1 MVFTRA
7 TRTLFGVVLLALAVT
22 PAAFAHHSA
31 AATYEGNHTIEIR
44 GTIVRVSWT
53 NPHCHLYIAAAD
65 GPFKGQTY
73 TVELGSPSVLVE
85 SGWTKSLV
93 KPGDTLVIHV
103 NPSRSGAPI
112 GLCRDCAM
120 TVNGKAAPAAPQ
132 RY

>member
-7 TRTLFGVVLLALAVT
+7 RCTLLVVVLLTLAVT

-31 AATYEGNHTIEIR
+31 AATYEASHTIEIR
-44 GTIVRVSWT
+44 GTVVRVSWT

-65 GPFKGQTY
+65 GPFKDQTY

-85 SGWTKSLV
+85 SGWTRSLV
-93 KPGDTLVIHV
+93 KPGDTVVIHV

-120 TVNGKAAPAAPQ
+120 TVNGKVVPRQ
-132 RY
+132 S